1 MELDFRPLKQP
12 HAVAI
17 LDWHY
22 PAPYDVYN
30 FKPAQRQTDLDSL
43 LNPQNNF
50 SVILNEDGDLEG
62 FCSFGPDGQVPGGN
76 YREPAL
82 DIGLGIRPD
91 LTGQSNGRRY
101 AQNESGNLS
110 ASVRL
115 KPFTKQIV
123 IRPLS

>member
-50 SVILNEDGDLEG
+50 SVSLTRMVTSKVFAPL
-62 FCSFGPDGQVPGGN
+62 VPM
-76 YREPAL
+76 
-82 DIGLGIRPD
+82 
-91 LTGQSNGRRY
+91 
-101 AQNESGNLS
+101 
-110 ASVRL
+110 VRCRVGTTVSQL
-115 KPFTKQIV
+115 
-123 IRPLS
+123 